1 MRATLIILS
10 LLLIG
15 DTLFASQISNP
26 NLGVYLPALLG
37 LPLLAVG
44 VFYAPLRRFFARGFG
59 RLVRLALVGGYALFF
74 LGFVSV
80 CCLLVGAAQTQPD
93 PGAQAVVVLGAG
105 LKDGKPS
112 GTPGAPP
119 GSGAGIPATKPLL
132 PGRGHGGVG
141 QGQSVSEAQAMETYL
156 LERGLEQE
164 RILKEESSTSTL
176 ENLQNAKAILETEA
190 GLSPGQ
196 YRVVVVSTDFHI
208 YRALKVA
215 GRAGLDAQGLASRS
229 SWYLA
234 PNFYLREYVAVAG
247 YWLLGRL

>member
-93 PGAQAVVVLGAG
+93 PGAQAVVVLGAA
-105 LKDGKPS
+105 LRTASPAAPLARRLDRALEYLQQNPSCLVVVTAAWARARASARRRPWKPTCWNGAWS
-112 GTPGAPP
+112 RRGSSRRKAPP
-119 GSGAGIPATKPLL
+119 PPWRTCKTPRPSWRRRRALAPANTGWWWFP
-132 PGRGHGGVG
+132 
-141 QGQSVSEAQAMETYL
+141 
-156 LERGLEQE
+156 
-164 RILKEESSTSTL
+164 
-176 ENLQNAKAILETEA
+176 
-190 GLSPGQ
+190 
-196 YRVVVVSTDFHI
+196 TDFHI

>member
-26 NLGVYLPALLG
+26 SLGVYLPALLG

-112 GTPGAPP
+112 GTLARRLDRALEYLQQNP
-119 GSGAGIPATKPLL
+119 SCLVVVT
-132 PGRGHGGVG
+132 GGVG